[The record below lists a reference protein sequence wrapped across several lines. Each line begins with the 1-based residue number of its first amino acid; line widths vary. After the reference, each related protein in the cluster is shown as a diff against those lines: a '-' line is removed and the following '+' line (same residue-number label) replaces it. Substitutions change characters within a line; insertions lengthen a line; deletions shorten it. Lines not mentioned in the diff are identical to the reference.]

1 MRVFPYGLRT
11 LERVLR
17 TQEPAG
23 VTASEDGGE
32 SATFGDR
39 LIA

>member
-23 VTASEDGGE
+23 VTSK
-32 SATFGDR
+32 
-39 LIA
+39 